1 MPPPLASN
9 PHRVHED
16 RSEIAQDLVELA
28 RRPLRPALPTEWV
41 GTPDLGEDDFDDVGA
56 EPRCSLAR
64 PGDASAAGG
73 RPAGKCAGLRQ
84 TLAMADKLTVTV
96 KRIDGGKLR
105 CTGATW
111 SDAVV
116 IHSWEALA
124 LVNIE
129 RQVLPSAPR
138 LPRYRTAGAGPGPLG
153 VPAWHDPAVV
163 VPAVPVA
170 RAGSDAEHSPEAN
183 RHRLY
188 VLQPGFETLGWA
200 YSGGQL

>member
-1 MPPPLASN
+1 VSPSRGRRMPPPLASN
-9 PHRVHED
+9 PHRFHED

-41 GTPDLGEDDFDDVGA
+41 GTPDLGEDDFDDVAA

-64 PGDASAAGG
+64 PADASAAGI

-96 KRIDGGKLR
+96 ERIDGGKFR

-116 IHSWEALA
+116 IYPGEALGPCGHRAPGAA
-124 LVNIE
+124 L
-129 RQVLPSAPR
+129 RAKAPSVQDGRGRPR
-138 LPRYRTAGAGPGPLG
+138 SPWSAG
-153 VPAWHDPAVV
+153 VI
-163 VPAVPVA
+163 
-170 RAGSDAEHSPEAN
+170 
-183 RHRLY
+183 
-188 VLQPGFETLGWA
+188 
-200 YSGGQL
+200 